1 MGVGHAFTPLEAKQ
15 QSSLVGTIWLQF
27 SLDRYMTYSMTRLP
41 LEASGFYQGARQT
54 AVASSSWVKTI
65 ADLRRPPWLGSTLGD
80 SRGRPPVTSVERQKK
95 ESGSHEVAAVSLT
108 D

>member
-1 MGVGHAFTPLEAKQ
+1 VGIGHAFTPFEANQ

-41 LEASGFYQGARQT
+41 LEASGFHQGARQT

-80 SRGRPPVTSVERQKK
+80 SPGSPSGYFGRETKERERQPR
-95 ESGSHEVAAVSLT
+95 GGCRFAY
-108 D
+108 